1 MWGRESFIYLTTRA
15 PDVFHSQ
22 FACCGRCHS
31 PRIESRILLPLAA
44 ALVVLVGASALQK
57 NRREYVSEI
66 QWKQFDCNDF
76 MDLDDTTN
84 DFYRF

>member
-44 ALVVLVGASALQK
+44 ASSCFRGPARPENVPVSSTAETTVGWVATAMKYSQHTA
-57 NRREYVSEI
+57 NCRGP
-66 QWKQFDCNDF
+66 
-76 MDLDDTTN
+76 
-84 DFYRF
+84 